1 MVEWPLNSAPTTIAY
16 SIATSKA
23 VMGQVS
29 KEGSM
34 AIQVEGWDAIQV
46 EGWDAIQAVIYRKED
61 NLVGGIRKNLKEINR
76 EI

>member
-34 AIQVEGWDAIQV
+34 AIQVEGWDAIQ
-46 EGWDAIQAVIYRKED
+46 AVIYRKED
-61 NLVGGIRKNLKEINR
+61 NLVGGDQKKPQGNK
-76 EI
+76 

>member
-34 AIQVEGWDAIQV
+34 AIQVEGWDAIH
-46 EGWDAIQAVIYRKED
+46 AVIYRKED
-61 NLVGGIRKNLKEINR
+61 NLVGGGSEKTSRK
-76 EI
+76 

>member
-34 AIQVEGWDAIQV
+34 AIQVEGWDAIQ
-46 EGWDAIQAVIYRKED
+46 AVIYRKED

>member
-1 MVEWPLNSAPTTIAY
+1 MVEWPLNSAPTAIAY

-34 AIQVEGWDAIQV
+34 AIQVEGLDAIQV
-46 EGWDAIQAVIYRKED
+46 VIYRKED

>member
-1 MVEWPLNSAPTTIAY
+1 MVEWPLNSAPTAIAY

-34 AIQVEGWDAIQV
+34 AIQV

>member
-1 MVEWPLNSAPTTIAY
+1 
-16 SIATSKA
+16 
-23 VMGQVS
+23 MGQVS

-34 AIQVEGWDAIQV
+34 AIQVEGLDAIQV
-46 EGWDAIQAVIYRKED
+46 VIYRKED

>member
-1 MVEWPLNSAPTTIAY
+1 
-16 SIATSKA
+16 
-23 VMGQVS
+23 MGQVS

>member
-1 MVEWPLNSAPTTIAY
+1 MVEWPLNSAPTAIAY
-16 SIATSKA
+16 SIVTSKA

-34 AIQVEGWDAIQV
+34 AIQV